1 MGTGT
6 IILAQRMTKNPLK
19 EKLKDKK
26 IILGSGSPRRKMFL
40 EELGI
45 DFEVQPKSVEEIY
58 PDELRGGE
66 ISEYLAKLKATPFMD
81 DVEDNQIVITSD
93 TVVWHNGVSLAKA
106 ANHDEAFKMLRTLS
120 GDWHEVISSVCF
132 TSKHFQK
139 TVSGVTKVK
148 LKDFS
153 DDEINYYIETCQPF
167 DKAGA
172 YGIQEWIGMIGISEI
187 QGSYNNVVG
196 LPTDLVYETLINLVS

>member
-1 MGTGT
+1 VGTGT
-6 IILAQRMTKNPLK
+6 IILAPRMTKNPLK

-45 DFEVQPKSVEEIY
+45 DFEVRPKSVEEIY
-58 PDELRGGE
+58 PEELRGGE
-66 ISEYLAKLKATPFMD
+66 ISEYLAKLKSTPFMND
-81 DVEDNQIVITSD
+81 LEDNQIVITSD

-132 TSKHFQK
+132 TSKDFQK
-139 TVSGVTKVK
+139 TVSGITRVK
-148 LKDFS
+148 LKDLS
-153 DDEINYYIETCQPF
+153 DEEINYYIETCQPF

>member
-1 MGTGT
+1 
-6 IILAQRMTKNPLK
+6 MTKNPLK

-45 DFEVQPKSVEEIY
+45 DFEVRPKSVEEIY
-58 PDELRGGE
+58 PKELQGKE
-66 ISEYLAKLKATPFMD
+66 ISEYLAKLKATPFIENLENHD
-81 DVEDNQIVITSD
+81 IVITSD

-106 ANHDEAFKMLRTLS
+106 ADHAEAFKMLRTLS

-132 TSKHFQK
+132 TSKDFQK
-139 TVSGVTKVK
+139 TVSGITRVK
-148 LKDFS
+148 LKDLS
-153 DDEINYYIETCQPF
+153 DEEINYYIETCQPF

-196 LPTDLVYETLINLVS
+196 LPTDMVYETLINLVS

>member
-1 MGTGT
+1 
-6 IILAQRMTKNPLK
+6 MTKNPLK

-45 DFEVQPKSVEEIY
+45 DFEVRPKSVEEIY
-58 PDELRGGE
+58 PEELRGGE
-66 ISEYLAKLKATPFMD
+66 ISEYLAKLKSTPFMND
-81 DVEDNQIVITSD
+81 LEDNQIVITSD

-132 TSKHFQK
+132 TSKDFQK
-139 TVSGVTKVK
+139 TVSGITRVK
-148 LKDFS
+148 LKDLS
-153 DDEINYYIETCQPF
+153 DEEINYYIETCQPF

>member
-1 MGTGT
+1 
-6 IILAQRMTKNPLK
+6 MTKNPLK

-45 DFEVQPKSVEEIY
+45 DFEVRPKSVEEIY
-58 PDELRGGE
+58 PEELRGGE

>member
-1 MGTGT
+1 
-6 IILAQRMTKNPLK
+6 MTKNPLK

-40 EELGI
+40 EALGI
-45 DFEVQPKSVEEIY
+45 DFEVRPKSVEEIY
-58 PDELRGGE
+58 PEELRGGE

-132 TSKHFQK
+132 TSKDFQK
-139 TVSGVTKVK
+139 TVSGITRVK
-148 LKDFS
+148 LKDLS
-153 DDEINYYIETCQPF
+153 DEEINYYIESCQPF

-187 QGSYNNVVG
+187 RGSYNNVVG